1 MSEDVCGRIRVV
13 QIPVGALRANCYLV
27 YDDKSRQTVVIDPG
41 DESETILSRIQ
52 ELQIKPVLI
61 LLTHGHGDHIGAV
74 GDLKN
79 AFQIPVAVH
88 REEANMLLDAQA
100 NLSGLFGEPVL
111 SPPADRL
118 LKDGDE
124 IEFGDH
130 IITVAH
136 TPGHSPGGVC
146 FGLNNHLFTGDALF
160 KETVGRTDLPGGSH
174 VRLIRSIREK
184 ILSLSDD
191 VILYPGHGPITSVGE
206 ERRSNPYLR
215 EIV

>member
-1 MSEDVCGRIRVV
+1 MQVV
-13 QIPVGALRANCYLV
+13 QIPVGMLRANCYLV
-27 YDDKSRQTVVIDPG
+27 YGEKSRHAVIIDPG
-41 DESETILSRIQ
+41 EESETILAAIRERRI
-52 ELQIKPVLI
+52 EPVWI

-79 AFQIPVAVH
+79 AFQIPVAIH
-88 REEANMLLDAQA
+88 REEADMLIDAHA

-118 LKDGDE
+118 LKDGDG
-124 IEFGDH
+124 IEFDNH
-130 IITVAH
+130 VITVSH

-146 FGLNNHLFTGDALF
+146 FGLNHHLFTGDALF

-174 VRLIRSIREK
+174 VRLIQSIRDK
-184 ILSLSDD
+184 ILSLGDD
-191 VILYPGHGPITSVGE
+191 VILYPGHGPITTVGE